1 MEAIPHVDVAPP
13 QRPGFSRDLEKVE
26 QESRESSSRSS
37 HLQRLIDQAG
47 VDSQVIAHSYPG
59 HGTSQSPFIVDFLP
73 IDDRNPRA
81 FSSRKKW
88 TIIFLQALS
97 AFIVAFVST
106 AFSGALPDVV
116 RTFNVSS
123 EVGVLGISLFVLG
136 FAIGP
141 LFWAPLSE
149 LFGRQYAF
157 LSTYTAL
164 VIFNVGAAVAQN
176 IQTLIIL
183 RFLAGTVGSA
193 PLVNAGAA
201 VADLFAPVERGRASI
216 LFASAPLLGP
226 SLGPI
231 VSGFLGTRCGWR
243 WVEGLMAILTGV
255 MVVICAFSVPE
266 TYSPVLLRR
275 RAQKLSAITG
285 DQYISRFEDRKSQ
298 ATAKNRFRIA
308 LSRPWVMLLREPI
321 VLLSAIYI
329 AFIYGTLYMLFP
341 AFPIIFAQ
349 TRGWAPEISAL
360 AFLGM
365 TIGMALSIA
374 FLLYDQKRY
383 RALTLATGSAPPES
397 RLPPAMIGACF
408 LPVGL
413 FWFAWTNGP
422 DVAWIVP
429 IIASGVFGAG
439 LVLVFLSL
447 TNYLIDSYAIYAA
460 SALAASAFMRSVFG
474 AAFPLFAT
482 KMYAGLGIHW
492 ASSVPA
498 FLALACLPF
507 PFLFHR
513 YGSWVRS
520 KCAFSAEILAE
531 SLT

>member
-1 MEAIPHVDVAPP
+1 
-13 QRPGFSRDLEKVE
+13 
-26 QESRESSSRSS
+26 
-37 HLQRLIDQAG
+37 
-47 VDSQVIAHSYPG
+47 
-59 HGTSQSPFIVDFLP
+59 
-73 IDDRNPRA
+73 
-81 FSSRKKW
+81 
-88 TIIFLQALS
+88 
-97 AFIVAFVST
+97 
-106 AFSGALPDVV
+106 
-116 RTFNVSS
+116 
-123 EVGVLGISLFVLG
+123 
-136 FAIGP
+136 
-141 LFWAPLSE
+141 
-149 LFGRQYAF
+149 
-157 LSTYTAL
+157 
-164 VIFNVGAAVAQN
+164 
-176 IQTLIIL
+176 
-183 RFLAGTVGSA
+183 
-193 PLVNAGAA
+193 
-201 VADLFAPVERGRASI
+201 
-216 LFASAPLLGP
+216 
-226 SLGPI
+226 
-231 VSGFLGTRCGWR
+231 
-243 WVEGLMAILTGV
+243 MAILTGV

-266 TYSPVLLRR
+266 TYGPVLLRR

-285 DQYISRFEDRKSQ
+285 DRYISRFEGKKSQ
-298 ATAKNRFRIA
+298 AKAKNGFRIA

-507 PFLFHR
+507 PFLFYK

-531 SLT
+531 RSLT